1 MIHEQSAGHEL
12 GVSRRRVAVEHVTIR
27 TRKDYQHVKA
37 DLEQA
42 VKRLDD
48 TARAMLQNDDIAGLR
63 ERLRQIAGTAGLAI
77 HYVGPHGDWLALQG
91 SRRNCCSY
99 FIGNVL
105 YAVQMTSHDLAAG
118 LYAPLRV
125 VIYESDDGGCVAEYD
140 RPSTQ
145 FGQFGHSEIS
155 AVARE
160 LDDKLHSLLLRVCQ
174 SSKET

>member
-1 MIHEQSAGHEL
+1 MIHEQVAGPS
-12 GVSRRRVAVEHVTIR
+12 VSRRLIPVEHVALR
-27 TRKDYQHVKA
+27 TSKGYEAVKA
-37 DLEQA
+37 DLEKA
-42 VKRLDD
+42 VSRLDD
-48 TARAMLQNDDIAGLR
+48 TARAMLRNNDIAALR
-63 ERLRQIAGTAGLAI
+63 ERLKQIAGSFGLAI

-91 SRRNCCSY
+91 PRRNCCSY

-125 VIYESDDGGCVAEYD
+125 VIYEPDGGGCVAEYD

-145 FGQFGHSEIS
+145 FGQFGNPDID

-160 LDDKLHSLLLRVCQ
+160 LDDKLHTLLLQVCQ
-174 SSKET
+174 A

>member
-1 MIHEQSAGHEL
+1 MIQEQVASL
-12 GVSRRRVAVEHVTIR
+12 SVSRRLHPVEHVKIR
-27 TRKDYQHVKA
+27 TPKDYEAVKG
-37 DLEQA
+37 DLENA
-42 VKRLDD
+42 LKRLDD
-48 TARAMLQNDDIAGLR
+48 TARAMLRNGDIVALR
-63 ERLRQIAGTAGLAI
+63 ERLKQIAGSAGLAI

-91 SRRNCCSY
+91 EPRNCCSY

-125 VIYESDDGGCVAEYD
+125 VIHEPEGGGCVAEYD

-145 FGQFGHSEIS
+145 FGQFGHAEID

-160 LDDKLHSLLLRVCQ
+160 LDDKLHLLLLQVC
-174 SSKET
+174 KP